1 MTKVLF
7 RCHGSTSDSR
17 ELAAFVGL
25 KRGKSGQ
32 LGKWVTTVIL
42 RVRKRKKS
50 LCFKPFFRDLV
61 FGFTSLGRLL
71 RFCKQ
76 AFPQKH
82 CLAVGKA

>member
-1 MTKVLF
+1 MPRQHDGQPGIGGT
-7 RCHGSTSDSR
+7 CGA
-17 ELAAFVGL
+17 E
-25 KRGKSGQ
+25 RGKVRYWGQ
-32 LGKWVTTVIL
+32 WVTTVLL
-42 RVRKRKKS
+42 RVRERKKS